1 MHSPAERDPIGS
13 NTAISPIRWFLT
25 GRANGT
31 LVQKSATLVHLAPV
45 RDINHKNQQ
54 NLILYIAHD
63 TIVPDTVT
71 PQPCQITGKSLAGA
85 SRIFQL

>member
-31 LVQKSATLVHLAPV
+31 LVQQSATLVHLAPV